1 MKVIRSVLSLIRCSN
16 FYFWWTSCLKHAPLV
31 NNKVIFSL
39 DRVFVKWF
47 FLFLTISYSKL
58 VRIDAFPMTNMIKWM
73 RHVIYLCVWMSSNLH
88 YCWDRWSFEK
98 VSTQGIFSQ
107 WKLDQKITFEIHIK
121 SMKNNSFWTWF
132 CWRLI
137 PYWEQRANFEEKS
150 NISIHFSYFHVV
162 LAWYGCLIWSNK

>member
-1 MKVIRSVLSLIRCSN
+1 MHHLWTIKW
-16 FYFWWTSCLKHAPLV
+16 YFLWIV
-31 NNKVIFSL
+31 F
-39 DRVFVKWF
+39 FVKWF

-58 VRIDAFPMTNMIKWM
+58 VRIDTFPMTNMIKWR

-150 NISIHFSYFHVV
+150 NISIHFSYFHNV
-162 LAWYGCLIWSNK
+162 LFSMANIIYIKLKSIKKNTIH